1 MRVLFAGSP
10 AIAIP
15 AMMAIA
21 AHHQLTAVLT
31 NPPSEQG
38 RGGIG
43 KKRGPLPTEV
53 AQAAKEAFG
62 ASAPIMEPEKLNAAV
77 REQIASFQP
86 EILVS
91 FAYGKI
97 FGPKF
102 LALFPR
108 GGLNIHPSLLPRHR
122 GSSPIQQA
130 ILDRDTETGVC
141 VQTLAPA
148 MDTGDLYL
156 VERIPLSQ
164 RETAASLSEI
174 CASLGARMIIDVLA
188 SLETGTAAPKPQIG
202 EASYCRKISKEDGL
216 LDWTRDCMTLDAQI
230 RAFDP
235 WPGTYTFFAGQ
246 RLNILE
252 AMPLPDIRL
261 PNSVPGTILEL
272 DKAKGIIVAA
282 GQGAL
287 ALRRLQ
293 FATRKALSYK
303 EFANGVRNLIGS
315 VLTS

>member
-15 AMMAIA
+15 AMLAIA
-21 AHHQLTAVLT
+21 AHHQLVGILT

-38 RGGIG
+38 RGSAG
-43 KKRGPLPTEV
+43 KNRGPRPTEV
-53 AQAAKEAFG
+53 AQAAREAFG
-62 ASAPIMEPEKLNAAV
+62 DAVPMLEPQKLDASIRNE
-77 REQIASFQP
+77 IASLNP
-86 EILVS
+86 DILVS

-130 ILDRDTETGVC
+130 ILDRDGETGIC
-141 VQTLAPA
+141 VQALALE
-148 MDTGDLYL
+148 MDTGDLYQ
-156 VERIPLSQ
+156 VERIPLSHK
-164 RETAASLSEI
+164 ETAGSLSEI
-174 CASLGARMIIDVLA
+174 CGSLGARMILEVLS
-188 SLETGTAAPKPQIG
+188 SLELGTAQPKPQIG
-202 EASYCRKISKEDGL
+202 EATYCRKISKEDGL
-216 LDWTRDCMTLDAQI
+216 LDWSLDCLTLDARI

-235 WPGTYTFFAGQ
+235 WPGTYTFLAGQ

-252 AMPLPDIRL
+252 AIPLPDIRL
-261 PNSVPGTILEL
+261 LNSVPGTIIGL
-272 DKAKGIIVAA
+272 DKAKGIIVAT
-282 GQGAL
+282 GNGAL
-287 ALRRLQ
+287 ALLKLQ

-303 EFANGVRNLIGS
+303 EFANGVRNLEGS